1 MGNEHA
7 DEVAKAAA
15 KGRAPA
21 AELHQYDVPSGNS
34 RTDLYWP
41 VETVESNHPN
51 TPTADAP
58 AEEDEEEGVIVCKE
72 GKHNRWMTRA
82 DAERAVRNDITG
94 KTYIL
99 NDVASPSTSEAKEP
113 MISKRPLENLKGDLK
128 KLSHKRCRLGQA
140 NRNPIYFE
148 AWART
153 SGDRDEHAS
162 SRYMTNSSFER
173 DHQAWSK
180 EDRSQIP

>member
-1 MGNEHA
+1 MDKHKTLGPGGGLWDLCCFPLPLAQEQLLGTLLF
-7 DEVAKAAA
+7 EFRGGRGLQKEAAA
-15 KGRAPA
+15 G
-21 AELHQYDVPSGNS
+21 S
-34 RTDLYWP
+34 T
-41 VETVESNHPN
+41 
-51 TPTADAP
+51 
-58 AEEDEEEGVIVCKE
+58 EEDEEEGVIVCKE

-99 NDVASPSTSEAKEP
+99 NDVASPPTSSEAKEP
-113 MISKRPLENLKGDLK
+113 VISKRPLEDLKGDLK

-140 NRNPIYFE
+140 NRNTIYFE

-162 SRYMTNSSFER
+162 SRYMTNGTTKLGVR
-173 DHQAWSK
+173 K
-180 EDRSQIP
+180 TVLK